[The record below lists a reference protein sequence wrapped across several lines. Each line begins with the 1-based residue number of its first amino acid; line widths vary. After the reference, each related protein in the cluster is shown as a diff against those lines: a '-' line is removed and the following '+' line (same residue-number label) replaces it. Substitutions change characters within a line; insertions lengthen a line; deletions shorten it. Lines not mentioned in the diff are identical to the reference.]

1 MIEIKDLSKSFGDVH
16 AVSSLSLTISSGIA
30 GLIGENGAGKSTL
43 LRLIASIYKPDEGRI
58 TVDGFD
64 ASSQEAKAKIFL
76 LPDDPYVPKGAQA
89 KQVYDLYNSLYD
101 VDLKKFYNLLDR
113 FQLPKDRNVYT
124 FSKGM
129 RRQLIISLAMSVNVP
144 YLFLDEAF
152 DGIDPLTVGLVRELL
167 IQEASEGK
175 SIVVASHNI
184 SSLNAIADRFIMISK
199 GRLGEIGS
207 TSDMAKTI
215 FKYQMA
221 LKKPLEE
228 QELLDAGV
236 KVILFHHVGSI
247 IQIVCDGDG
256 GEELEKLVNE
266 HEPIIFE
273 PVPVSDEEVIEAK
286 MRMYRGRAE

>member
-1 MIEIKDLSKSFGDVH
+1 MIEIKDLSKSFGEVH

-43 LRLIASIYKPDEGRI
+43 LRLIANIYKQDEGAI
-58 TVDGFD
+58 TIDGFD
-64 ASSQEAKAKIFL
+64 SSSQQGKSKLFL
-76 LPDDPYVPKGAQA
+76 LPDEPYVPKGAQA
-89 KQVYDLYNSLYD
+89 KHVYNLYNSLYD
-101 VDLKKFYNLLDR
+101 IDKEKFYRLLDR
-113 FQLPKDRNVYT
+113 FELPKDRNVYT

-129 RRQLIISLAMSVNVP
+129 RRQFILSLAMSVNVP
-144 YLFLDEAF
+144 YLLLDEAF
-152 DGIDPLTVGLVRELL
+152 DGIDPLTVGLVKELL

-175 SIVVASHNI
+175 TIVVASHNI
-184 SSLNAIADRFIMISK
+184 NSLNAIADRFIMISK
-199 GRLGEIGS
+199 GKLGEVGS

-228 QELLDAGV
+228 QELLDAGI
-236 KVILFHHVGSI
+236 KVILYRHVGSI
-247 IQIVCDGDG
+247 IQIVCDGEG
-256 GEELEKLVNE
+256 GETLEKLVNA

-286 MRMYRGRAE
+286 MRMYRGRAK